1 MPLCCLENS
10 FILQLLK
17 HIKKRNYLFRMY
29 YAFNAYEKD
38 EDVNTKIFRGNVHV
52 YFVVYRHLSIFM
64 NHIHFYGD
72 KGKMRKKL

>member
-1 MPLCCLENS
+1 
-10 FILQLLK
+10 
-17 HIKKRNYLFRMY
+17 MY